1 MSMMSGNCFLSVPKN
16 AKKNYKFMNSFQCTR
31 LKGKLSQLKEGG
43 NVVSPD
49 EIDKVRECRLHRNC
63 LR

>member
-1 MSMMSGNCFLSVPKN
+1 
-16 AKKNYKFMNSFQCTR
+16 MNSFQCTR

-49 EIDKVRECRLHRNC
+49 EKDKVRESVGYTETVIDN
-63 LR
+63 

>member
-1 MSMMSGNCFLSVPKN
+1 
-16 AKKNYKFMNSFQCTR
+16 MNSFQCTR

-49 EIDKVRECRLHRNC
+49 EKDKVRECRLHRNC